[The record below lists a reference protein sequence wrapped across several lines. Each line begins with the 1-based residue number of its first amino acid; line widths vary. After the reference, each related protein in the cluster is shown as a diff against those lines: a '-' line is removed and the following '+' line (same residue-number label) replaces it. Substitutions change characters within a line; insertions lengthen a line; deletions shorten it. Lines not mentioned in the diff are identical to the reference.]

1 MRNRSIVA
9 IVVLVIS
16 AVAVA
21 GISAGAQQEPQH
33 RPVMPGQAAPAS
45 NTIKTQTRL
54 ITVDVVVTDSHG
66 NPVPGLKQEDFQ
78 IFEEH
83 AGQQQIAKF
92 AFVNTAASPVTDAV
106 SAVPS
111 GPGVFSNLQV
121 ARTKVA
127 PTAIL
132 MDALNTETFK
142 QMQVRRD
149 MLLFLQK
156 LPPDTPVV
164 VFLLGHE
171 LHMVQ
176 NFTTNPAL
184 LKAAVNQAHRPADIQ
199 LNPQDDANSASMQ
212 MQNNLSNVPQSV
224 ILALEDFEKEE
235 YQEQMDQRVSETAD
249 AMKSIARFLSGYPG
263 RKNLIW
269 FSESFPIW
277 LQPTSDFG
285 GDPFMGSTTYG
296 DKVRKAAEALT
307 DARVAVYPVDARG
320 LEGLTAYSASN
331 DNISTPAHPGG
342 DIQGAQNRADTLRI
356 DSQATMD
363 DIADETGG
371 KTCKNTN
378 DLAGCVQTALNESS
392 SYYELAYY
400 PQNVK
405 TDGSFH
411 KITVK
416 TGQHGLKLFYRR
428 GYFAVDTVAMAKS
441 IVPENSLKEAC
452 SDALPSTGISLTVE
466 AVQPQQGP
474 GKTDESRY
482 LLTISPAA
490 LSLQPENGSRTM
502 NVQMAICEF
511 DPKGDSYQFFPRDLS
526 RPVPDAVY
534 QGWQAHGIRNI
545 FDYDAK
551 PKNQRLRF
559 AVLDVPSG
567 ATGAVDV
574 PAHPREFGSLPAPA
588 APPPSAMTA
597 ANPSPAQPKPPT
609 RIMTQINFKAGEGV
623 SSALDWST
631 DKLWYHGNL
640 GIEQGAPAFFKSVY
654 GAKYHCDAGKL
665 VPNDPSASAATVPLV
680 FTFHSPAGPGALVQL
695 GGDAPAYS
703 GDLPIDPSAKAFFD
717 YFWKLCH
724 CQQP

>member
-1 MRNRSIVA
+1 MRSRSFTA
-9 IVVLVIS
+9 IFVLLVLAI
-16 AVAVA
+16 AVA
-21 GISAGAQQEPQH
+21 GISVHAQQEPQH
-33 RPVMPGQAAPAS
+33 RPVMPGQAAPAGS
-45 NTIKTQTRL
+45 TIKTQTRL

-78 IFEEH
+78 ISEEH

-92 AFVNTAASPVTDAV
+92 QFVDTSAIAATEALPA
-106 SAVPS
+106 APS

-121 ARTKVA
+121 ARSKVP

-132 MDALNTETFK
+132 MDALNTETFQ
-142 QMQVRRD
+142 QMRVRRD

-156 LPPDTPVV
+156 LPPDTPVA

-171 LHMVQ
+171 LHLVQ
-176 NFTTNPAL
+176 NFTTNPAM
-184 LKAAVNQAHRPADIQ
+184 LKAAVDQAHRPASIE

-212 MQNNLSNVPQSV
+212 MQNNIPNMPQSV
-224 ILALEDFEKEE
+224 ILALENFEKEE

-249 AMKSIARFLSGYPG
+249 AMKSIAKFLSGYPG

-277 LQPTSDFG
+277 LQPSSDFG
-285 GDPFMGSTTYG
+285 SDPFMGSTTYG
-296 DKVRKAAEALT
+296 DKVRAAADALT

-331 DNISTPAHPGG
+331 DNISTPSHPGG
-342 DIQGAQNRADTLRI
+342 DIQGAQNRADNLRI

-378 DLAGCVQTALNESS
+378 DLAGCVQRALNESS

-405 TDGSFH
+405 SDGSFH

-416 TGQHGLKLFYRR
+416 TVQHGLKLSYRR
-428 GYFAVDTVAMAKS
+428 GYFAVDTVALAKNAS
-441 IVPENSLKEAC
+441 PENSLKEAC
-452 SDALPSTGISLTVE
+452 GDPLPSTKISLTVE

-474 GKTDESRY
+474 GKTGESRY

-490 LSLQPENGSRTM
+490 LSLDPANGTRTM
-502 NVQMAICEF
+502 DVQMAICEF

-545 FDYDAK
+545 FDYAAK
-551 PKNQRLRF
+551 PENQRLRF

-567 ATGAVDV
+567 AIGAVDV
-574 PAHPREFGSLPAPA
+574 PAHPQEFGSLPAPA
-588 APPPSAMTA
+588 APGPSTMTA
-597 ANPSPAQPKPPT
+597 ATPAPAQPKPPT
-609 RIMTQINFKAGEGV
+609 QIMTQINFKAGEGV

-640 GIEQGAPAFFKSVY
+640 GIDQGAPAFFKSVY
-654 GAKYHCDAGKL
+654 GAKYHCDGGKL
-665 VPNDPSASAATVPLV
+665 VPNDPSASAAAVPYL

-703 GDLPIDPSAKAFFD
+703 GNLPIDPSAKAFFD